1 MNTSFWALGWR
12 TLWRDLRS
20 GELRLLMV
28 AVTLAVAALTAVGF
42 FSDRLQGGLQRDA
55 RQLLGSPAN
64 ADPMHPH
71 DVAPEEIDVATGIW
85 HIEQMTTFQIRRP
98 SHTWAG
104 LRSFVPDG
112 DMVIGWDG
120 QVEGFFWVA
129 AQGGYGIQSAPGYA
143 LLARNL
149 ALGEPLDA
157 ALTAQ
162 GVEAAALSPQRIR

>member
-1 MNTSFWALGWR
+1 MYK
-12 TLWRDLRS
+12 
-20 GELRLLMV
+20 
-28 AVTLAVAALTAVGF
+28 
-42 FSDRLQGGLQRDA
+42 
-55 RQLLGSPAN
+55 RQ
-64 ADPMHPH
+64 
-71 DVAPEEIDVATGIW
+71 
-85 HIEQMTTFQIRRP
+85 

-104 LRSFVPDG
+104 LRSFVSDG

-120 QVEGFFWVA
+120 QVEGLFWVA

-157 ALTAQ
+157 TLTAQ

>member
-1 MNTSFWALGWR
+1 
-12 TLWRDLRS
+12 
-20 GELRLLMV
+20 
-28 AVTLAVAALTAVGF
+28 
-42 FSDRLQGGLQRDA
+42 
-55 RQLLGSPAN
+55 
-64 ADPMHPH
+64 
-71 DVAPEEIDVATGIW
+71 
-85 HIEQMTTFQIRRP
+85 MTTFQIRRP

-120 QVEGFFWVA
+120 QVEGLFWLA

-149 ALGEPLDA
+149 GLGEPLDA